1 MEELFTDMHQMDL
14 DLKDILMRK
23 EKIEQEGIMNFYLG
37 SSIERLN
44 VSEKNIEL
52 DDDMMAYLYSIKEKI
67 PFRTFFTIDLYSDTV
82 LEKKGISDIL
92 SMCEYLLKE
101 QVLNDYDENEELTL
115 AISELNDLCCNAV
128 KQGEKIV
135 VIGD

>member
-1 MEELFTDMHQMDL
+1 
-14 DLKDILMRK
+14 
-23 EKIEQEGIMNFYLG
+23 MNFYLG